1 MPYNVTCRARPAP
14 NHSVSST
21 LDVTVPSYHAI
32 FSSLQLLPNSTSFP
46 SPSFYTTDMIP
57 KIIYASAS
65 RRDDG
70 GKRRHRDDT
79 ASSEYVRENTFVASV
94 AELRSLGSSAT
105 THAVRIDG
113 ELPCLEEDANSA
125 RETDAPR

>member
-1 MPYNVTCRARPAP
+1 MPYFR
-14 NHSVSST
+14 VSSC
-21 LDVTVPSYHAI
+21 
-32 FSSLQLLPNSTSFP
+32 SLTRLPFLP
-46 SPSFYTTDMIP
+46 HP